1 MLPALLLAACAAQAP
16 TDAHS
21 QATSGATA
29 LEASTPVP
37 EPAAL
42 AIISPEAAVSTV
54 RPTSAVLLSRPIS
67 AAAVAVS
74 PDGRL
79 VVAVNPD
86 SDSITLVDAITLAV
100 LAEIPV
106 GDNPR
111 TLSLTPDSKK
121 ALVANHGSATL
132 SKVDLSQAVEFTQYP
147 VGFMPYRGF
156 CQNSGLA
163 LLWRQVDHR
172 RWRVKPYGEKC
183 SVGTRY
189 NDRWHWR

>member
-1 MLPALLLAACAAQAP
+1 VGCAPQTP

-21 QATSGATA
+21 QATSGAIA
-29 LEASTPVP
+29 VEASTPVL

-42 AIISPEAAVSTV
+42 AIISPEGAALAV
-54 RPTSAVLLSRPIS
+54 RPSSATLLSRPIA

-79 VVAVNPD
+79 VVTVNPD

-100 LAEIPV
+100 VAEIPV
-106 GDNPR
+106 GYNSR

-132 SKVDLSQAVEFTQYP
+132 STVDLGQAVEFTQYP